1 VVAADLT
8 TPGNGGEVCTWTTG
22 PLTCTLSGLTNGDS
36 YTFTVEAT
44 NAVGTGA
51 ASSFSNAVTPATVP
65 GAPSGASATPG
76 NATATVTWTAPAS
89 DGGSPVT
96 AYTVVAADSTTPFNG
111 GETCTWTTGPLT
123 CTLSGLTNGDS
134 YTFTV
139 TATNVVGSGAASS
152 PSNAV
157 TPATVPGAP
166 SILTVTPGNG
176 TITITWA
183 APSSDGGSPVTAYT
197 VVAGDVTTPFNG
209 GEVCTWTTGPL
220 TCTLTGLTNG
230 DTYIVGLSA
239 TNEAGVS
246 ATVISGFVTPI

>member
-1 VVAADLT
+1 M
-8 TPGNGGEVCTWTTG
+8 
-22 PLTCTLSGLTNGDS
+22 
-36 YTFTVEAT
+36 
-44 NAVGTGA
+44 
-51 ASSFSNAVTPATVP
+51 
-65 GAPSGASATPG
+65 
-76 NATATVTWTAPAS
+76 
-89 DGGSPVT
+89 
-96 AYTVVAADSTTPFNG
+96 VAADSTTPFNG

-139 TATNVVGSGAASS
+139 TATNAVGTGAASS

>member
-1 VVAADLT
+1 
-8 TPGNGGEVCTWTTG
+8 
-22 PLTCTLSGLTNGDS
+22 
-36 YTFTVEAT
+36 
-44 NAVGTGA
+44 
-51 ASSFSNAVTPATVP
+51 
-65 GAPSGASATPG
+65 
-76 NATATVTWTAPAS
+76 
-89 DGGSPVT
+89 
-96 AYTVVAADSTTPFNG
+96 
-111 GETCTWTTGPLT
+111 
-123 CTLSGLTNGDS
+123 
-134 YTFTV
+134 
-139 TATNVVGSGAASS
+139 
-152 PSNAV
+152 V